1 MIGLKDILLSFMFI
15 LLIFWFIG
23 TTVPQKSYNLF
34 ETPERCAQCHRDI
47 YMQWK
52 QSMMSKAYTHHW
64 DEIEYFRL
72 ALPHAEKDEKVAE
85 VKAGCNGCHSP
96 IAYFV
101 EDIPPDPPSKN
112 TRANES
118 VSCDVCHTISG
129 FTGEIPFNFNYVLS
143 PGEIKYGP
151 RKGVSSPHHTTKYL
165 DFIRTPEF
173 CGTCHNEK
181 SPYGVWVKS
190 THLEWKEGPYSKEG
204 VRCQDCHMW
213 QTEGAS
219 AIMGKKVPDMATH
232 YFPGGHILSKI
243 KGVIEI
249 KIHSDFQEYE
259 PGDKA
264 IITVHLYNA
273 KAGHKLPTGSVEE
286 RQLWLEVHAIDSKGN
301 VYTLPVDRKGFEGEE
316 YTITS
321 NEPAYFDIGEIME
334 LKDFKGLKRDDL
346 EEGHRIYRMPYFD
359 PKGRMTICQWNTAS
373 LGVDYRIGPRETK
386 VEKYTWTIPE
396 RIPPGKV
403 KIEAKIKY
411 RLLVKSVAEFLNVPP
426 GEYEEMEINSAET
439 EINIID

>member
-1 MIGLKDILLSFMFI
+1 MRNLKLIVLLSIIFCFPI
-15 LLIFWFIG
+15 LIG
-23 TTVPQKSYNLF
+23 ISVPQKTYNLF

-52 QSMMSKAYTHHW
+52 QSMMSQAYTHHW
-64 DEIEYFRL
+64 DEIEYFKL

-101 EDIPPDPPSKN
+101 GDIPPAPPVKN

-129 FTGEIPFNFNYVLS
+129 FTGETPFNYNYVLS
-143 PGEIKYGP
+143 PGETKFGP
-151 RKGVSSPHHTTKYL
+151 RMGAVSPHHDTKYL
-165 DFIRTPEF
+165 DFIKTPEF

-181 SPYGVWVKS
+181 NPYGIWVKS
-190 THLEWKEGPYSKEG
+190 TQLEWKEGPYSKEG

-213 QTEGAS
+213 HTEGTS
-219 AIMGKKVPDMATH
+219 ATMGKKYPDMATH
-232 YFPGGHILSKI
+232 YFPGGHIFSKI
-243 KGVIEI
+243 RGVIEI
-249 KIHSDFQEYE
+249 KIYSDYQEYE

-301 VYTLPVDRKGFEGEE
+301 VYTIPVDKKGFEGEE
-316 YTITS
+316 FTITS
-321 NEPAYFDIGEIME
+321 NEPSYFDIGEIMNI
-334 LKDFKGLKRDDL
+334 KDFKGLKRDDL
-346 EEGHRIYRMPYFD
+346 EEGHRIFRIPYFD

-386 VEKYTWTIPE
+386 FETYTWTIPE
-396 RIPPGKV
+396 NIPPGKV
-403 KIEAKIKY
+403 KIEAKLKY
-411 RLLVKSVAEFLNVPP
+411 RLLVKSVAEFLGVPSD
-426 GEYEEMEINSAET
+426 EYETKEINSAET